1 MEVNMSTFDWY
12 GNRVVSQPAKSE
24 YASAYLPVHKVL
36 AFAWMRLGLGLV
48 GENVSD

>member
-12 GNRVVSQPAKSE
+12 GNRVVTQPTVSEKST
-24 YASAYLPVHKVL
+24 YLQLRKVCTL
-36 AFAWMRLGLGLV
+36 AWMRLGLGLI